1 MSSSSSER
9 LLAVAASGH
18 AVGYCS
24 VMITSV
30 IRTPLAWVAAAGLL
44 LAGCSSTS
52 TGTANST
59 APTTASAAVIS
70 APASSAPISGSA
82 TGSVPAPSAASA
94 SSSAPASGP
103 VASGSQQPSDNSVA
117 PSGSAAP
124 SSAPTG
130 SKALKAIPLQG
141 TDLPAGYTATPY
153 KADPSDKADQAA
165 LVTCVGGKDTSTDKT
180 ADANSAT
187 FTKGDLRISSSATKY
202 KSQSDLDADIAILK
216 SSKVSACYETLFKS
230 KLASSLP
237 AGATVQ
243 SVSIKIIPGAAG
255 GPGNVVGKGAGKI
268 TVTAGGSKQEI
279 YVSVAFITGPLIEAE
294 VDFTSVGV
302 PVTSAVQ
309 ADLVAKVAKRA
320 AAS

>member
-1 MSSSSSER
+1 VSSSSSKVSAFWQLR
-9 LLAVAASGH
+9 LQAMLW
-18 AVGYCS
+18 GYCS

-30 IRTPLAWVAAAGLL
+30 TRTPLVWAAATGLL
-44 LAGCSSTS
+44 LAGCSGTS
-52 TGTANST
+52 TGTASST
-59 APTTASAAVIS
+59 APSTASAAAIS

-82 TGSVPAPSAASA
+82 TGSAPASSA
-94 SSSAPASGP
+94 SGLAPASGP
-103 VASGSQQPSDNSVA
+103 AASGSQQPSDSSVA
-117 PSGSAAP
+117 PSGSAAL
-124 SSAPTG
+124 SSTPTG
-130 SKALKAIPLQG
+130 SKALKAIPLQR
-141 TDLPAGYTATPY
+141 TDLPAGYTDTPY
-153 KADPSDKADQAA
+153 KANPSDKADQAA
-165 LVTCVGGKDTSTDKT
+165 LVACVGGKDTSTDKT
-180 ADANSAT
+180 ADTNSAT

-216 SSKVSACYETLFKS
+216 SSKVSACYDTLVKS

-243 SVSIKIIPGAAG
+243 SVSLKITPGAAG
-255 GPGNVVGKGAGKI
+255 GPSNVVGTGAGKI

-294 VDFTSVGV
+294 VNFTSVGV

>member
-1 MSSSSSER
+1 VSSSSSER

-30 IRTPLAWVAAAGLL
+30 IRTPLVWAAAAALL
-44 LAGCSSTS
+44 LAGCSGTS
-52 TGTANST
+52 TGTASST
-59 APTTASAAVIS
+59 ASSTSSAAAIS

-82 TGSVPAPSAASA
+82 TGSAPASSASA
-94 SSSAPASGP
+94 SGSAPASGP
-103 VASGSQQPSDNSVA
+103 AASGSPQPSDSSVA
-117 PSGSAAP
+117 PSGSAAL
-124 SSAPTG
+124 SSTPTG
-130 SKALKAIPLQG
+130 SKALNAIPMQR

-153 KADPSDKADQAA
+153 QANPSDKADQAA
-165 LVTCVGGKDTSTDKT
+165 LVACVGGKDTSTDKT

-216 SSKVSACYETLFKS
+216 SSKVSACYETLVKS

-243 SVSIKIIPGAAG
+243 SVSLKITPGAAG

-294 VDFTSVGV
+294 VNFTSVGV